1 MKKNEGGQVVAFQA
15 VSSTDGSAVTTG
27 SPTVYVTIDGGT
39 QATGT
44 NTAIHE
50 GQGSWSYVPTQA
62 ETDGD
67 HVVYTF
73 TLAGCINQSVNVY
86 PVVVSEYQAT
96 GFSTFNAATDTVAN
110 VGTVATC
117 TTNSDMRGTD
127 GANTVTPPASADIAD
142 AVWDELSS
150 EHSIA
155 GSFGVYVDSQL
166 STIRTV
172 VDDTANDIT
181 TIQSTLG
188 GSPGV
193 VLTPAQENQIIDGV
207 LDEALASH
215 TTAGS
220 LGKAIADIEVDTND
234 LQTKIIPMLEV
245 DGSGGYQYT
254 TLSLENA
261 PSGGGGSGPTADE
274 IADAVWDEAIG
285 DHSTV
290 GSFGAGVRVDQS
302 NAESVIG
309 PAVWDVLYTGYTGTD
324 LNFGTLSF
332 QQATVTNSVDTKV
345 DDIQGATFDTATD
358 SLEAIR
364 DRGDAAWVTGG
375 GGGGIWQL
383 TVTVTDTSANAVQG
397 ARVAVDGTSLTVTTD
412 TSGEAVLNL
421 NDGSYTLN
429 ISSPSGYDDPA
440 PQSIT
445 ISGADA
451 TLGVAVSPTS
461 GSGSC
466 EIPPL

>member
-1 MKKNEGGQVVAFQA
+1 MFKNTASQKVTVFAFADAGHASLDAGEPVTGDAANITGKIEQDDDGTRTAIADTNPTETEGGQ
-15 VSSTDGSAVTTG
+15 
-27 SPTVYVTIDGGT
+27 YVFDL
-39 QATGT
+39 
-44 NTAIHE
+44 TA
-50 GQGSWSYVPTQA
+50 S

-67 HVVYTF
+67 KLTFYPTSSTAGVQVIVMGGNVIYTQPPNLTSLGINASGHVSRVTV
-73 TLAGCINQSVNVY
+73 ADSVTAAVETDAA
-86 PVVVSEYQAT
+86 SRTASQAT
-96 GFSTFNAATDTVAN
+96 GFSTFNPATDTVVN

-117 TTNSDMRGTD
+117 TANSDMRGTD

-220 LGKAIADIEVDTND
+220 LGKAIADIEVDTNE
-234 LQTKIIPMLEV
+234 LQTKIIPMLED
-245 DGSGGYQYT
+245 DGASGYQYT

-261 PSGGGGSGPTADE
+261 PSGGGGGG
-274 IADAVWDEAIG
+274 DATLANQTTIISTLG
-285 DHSTV
+285 DMS
-290 GSFGAGVRVDQS
+290 
-302 NAESVIG
+302 
-309 PAVWDVLYTGYTGTD
+309 
-324 LNFGTLSF
+324 
-332 QQATVTNSVDTKV
+332 
-345 DDIQGATFDTATD
+345 GATFDTSTD

-364 DRGDAAWVTGG
+364 NRGDAAWVTGG

-421 NDGSYTLN
+421 NDGGYTLN
-429 ISSPSGYDDPA
+429 ISAPSGYDDPA
-440 PQSIT
+440 AQSVT
-445 ISGADA
+445 ISGADDA
-451 TLGVAVSPTS
+451 LAVSVSPTS
-461 GSGSC
+461 GGGSC